1 MERVVKELERA
12 IWMMRLETSGVQRDR
27 KSRRESQGRLHRL
40 QQAAGRGNRQR
51 YAALAVRFDLA
62 GHGGLRDMVQR
73 WSAEEEQ
80 RERDAETELGQSS
93 EPVKAPREEL
103 PLDATLW
110 ETYLDS
116 IAIDRPMAT
125 LGALA
130 VWERLRRAAHDL
142 NDEGVRAEELATALR
157 IDQLDEDELNEL
169 ADGVP
174 DGALMGLRLI
184 RWALGLE
191 EGAAGVK
198 AWRINRL
205 PAGKI

>member
-1 MERVVKELERA
+1 MERVVEELERA

-27 KSRRESQGRLHRL
+27 TPHRELQSRLHVL
-40 QQAAGRGNRQR
+40 QQAMGRGNRRR
-51 YAALAVRFDLA
+51 YAMLSTRFDLA
-62 GHGGLRDMVQR
+62 GHGALRDMVQR
-73 WSAEEEQ
+73 WSVEEEQ
-80 RERDAETELGQSS
+80 RDREAETELWQIGQSADAS
-93 EPVKAPREEL
+93 HEAL

-116 IAIDRPMAT
+116 ITVDRPLAT

-130 VWERLRRAAHDL
+130 VWERLRRAAFDVP
-142 NDEGVRAEELATALR
+142 GEELRTEELSAALR
-157 IDQLDEDELNEL
+157 SDQLDEDELNEL

-184 RWALGLE
+184 RWAQGLE
-191 EGAAGVK
+191 EGAASVK

-205 PAGKI
+205 PAGKL